1 MFAQIPETQARRV
14 RWTIVIA
21 WLLMIASLLY
31 QPGFFQLDN
40 SHVACIAFQ
49 DHCIAEPVT
58 YSLVPRVFWG
68 MVIPIAIGFVF
79 IFGHVAWRR
88 ICPLYFLSQI
98 PRALGFNR
106 GWMIG
111 ETSWLQRNHLYV
123 QFGLL
128 FAGLCARI
136 LVINA
141 DRVFLGLFILMT
153 IGAAMVAVYLF
164 GGRSWC
170 HYFCPF
176 GVVQQVLTG
185 PRGLLDPV
193 AMPMPNG
200 VTQSMCRTI
209 DADGQEQSAC
219 VGCTSPCFDI
229 DSELTYWQSM
239 VSDRPQVIEQQPG
252 RRWVQ
257 YAYCGLVLGYFLY
270 YGLYAGNFD
279 YYFSGIWNREADP
292 LSHLWDAGFYRA
304 GGAIGIPK
312 ILAVPLT
319 LGGFSWLGSFLGDQF
334 ERWHRGRLQ
343 SNDTISTQ
351 LLATHHTFTVTT
363 FLAFNC
369 FFIYAGKPELL
380 LLPLW
385 IQMLVQS
392 LIVFTSTMWLIR
404 TWRSRPQLMPQ
415 TLPTTLERTLLR
427 QPALDRYAKTLLRR

>member
-1 MFAQIPETQARRV
+1 MFAQIAETTMRRV

-31 QPGFFQLDN
+31 EPGFFQLDN
-40 SHVACIAFQ
+40 SHVACIPFQ
-49 DHCIAEPVT
+49 DHCIAEPAT
-58 YSLVPRVFWG
+58 YSLVPRLFWG
-68 MVIPIAIGFVF
+68 MVIPIAIAFVF
-79 IFGHVAWRR
+79 VFGHTAWRR
-88 ICPLYFLSQI
+88 ICPLYFLSQL
-98 PRALGFNR
+98 PRSLGLNR

-111 ETSWLQRNHLYV
+111 ETSWLKRNHLYV

-136 LVINA
+136 LVINS
-141 DRVFLGLFILMT
+141 DRVVLGLFILLT
-153 IGAAMVAVYLF
+153 IGAAMTTVYLF

-185 PRGLLDPV
+185 PRGLLDRS
-193 AMPMPNG
+193 ATPMPNG
-200 VTQSMCRTI
+200 ITQSMCRTI

-229 DSELTYWQSM
+229 DSELTYWQST
-239 VSDRPQVIEQQPG
+239 EQQPG
-252 RRWVQ
+252 RSWVQ
-257 YAYCGLVLGYFLY
+257 YGYLGLVLGYFLY
-270 YGLYAGNFD
+270 YGLYAGSFD

-319 LGGFSWLGSFLGDQF
+319 LGGFSALGVFLGQQF
-334 ERWHRGRLQ
+334 EHWYRGQIQ
-343 SNDTISTQ
+343 SDSNISAKA
-351 LLATHHTFTVTT
+351 LATHYAFTLTT

-369 FFIYAGKPELL
+369 FFIYGGKPELL
-380 LLPLW
+380 MLPLW
-385 IQMLVQS
+385 IQTLVQS
-392 LIVFTSTMWLIR
+392 VIVFVSTIWLLR
-404 TWRSRPQLMPQ
+404 TWRSRPQTSLLTPPPLQ
-415 TLPTTLERTLLR
+415 RTLLR
-427 QPALDRYAKTLLRR
+427 QPAPDRLVKTLLRR

>member
-1 MFAQIPETQARRV
+1 MFAQIPETAQIPESQARPV

-31 QPGFFQLDN
+31 NPALLQWA
-40 SHVACIAFQ
+40 SHNPACVPFH
-49 DHCIAEPVT
+49 DRCLLEPPS
-58 YSLVPRVFWG
+58 YNAGLRIFWG
-68 MVIPIAIGFVF
+68 MVIPIAIAFVF

-88 ICPLYFLSQI
+88 LCPLYFLSQI
-98 PRALGFNR
+98 PRALGLNR
-106 GWMIG
+106 GWVIG
-111 ETSWLQRNHLYV
+111 ETSWLRRNHLYV

-141 DRVFLGLFILMT
+141 DRVFLGLFILLT
-153 IGAAMVAVYLF
+153 IGAAMTAVYLF

-193 AMPMPNG
+193 ATEG
-200 VTQSMCRTI
+200 ITQSMCRTI

-229 DSELTYWQSM
+229 DSELTYWQS
-239 VSDRPQVIEQQPG
+239 IELQPG
-252 RRWVQ
+252 RRSVQ
-257 YAYCGLVLGYFLY
+257 YGYLGLVLGYFLY

-279 YYFSGIWNREADP
+279 YYFSGIWSREADP
-292 LSHLWDAGFYRA
+292 LSHLWDAGFYLN
-304 GGAIGIPK
+304 GGVIGLPK

-319 LGGFSWLGSFLGDQF
+319 LGSFSLFGSFLGHQF
-334 ERWHRGRLQ
+334 EHWHRGQIQ
-343 SNDTISTQ
+343 SDANISAKT
-351 LLATHHTFTVTT
+351 LATHQMFTLTT

-369 FFIYAGKPELL
+369 FFVYAGKPELL
-380 LLPLW
+380 MLPLS
-385 IQMLVQS
+385 IQLMLQS
-392 LIVFTSTMWLIR
+392 LIMFVSTIWLMR
-404 TWRSRPQLMPQ
+404 TWRSRPQPVVLQP
-415 TLPTTLERTLLR
+415 LVLDRTVLR
-427 QPALDRYAKTLLRR
+427 QPVTDRTAKTRLRR